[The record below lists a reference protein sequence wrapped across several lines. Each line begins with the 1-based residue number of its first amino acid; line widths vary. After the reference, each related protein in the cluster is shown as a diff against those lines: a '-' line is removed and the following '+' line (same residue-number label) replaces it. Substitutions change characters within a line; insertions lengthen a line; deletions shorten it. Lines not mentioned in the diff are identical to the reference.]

1 MKNSPPITPAQIE
14 DLRAGNGKP
23 LSDYAPPVELERIRE
38 AHIDYLIN
46 NKIPESEFSA
56 EFCQYI
62 KNVREIFPDFPP
74 EDFIKESDLINTALA
89 LRGGIVPALFENP
102 DYILYLTNLKP
113 AQIAALSPHK
123 NGKERAET
131 GQISPISQ
139 GGGESIPRIERISAY
154 ELATTDFPELD
165 WVIPGVMPEGFVKL
179 AGKSETGKSLMAL
192 NIAVAVA
199 LGGYAYSFENSEYQ
213 KCKQGRVLYIGL
225 ETTKR
230 REGSRLKKFCKF
242 WQIEDLT
249 KLKELDFSF
258 SIAKAEIGGLDQL
271 RQEIEILKPRL
282 AIVDTLA
289 LFSGNDKIGYKS
301 DYQTSDAIRKLTRE
315 YPGTNILG
323 VTHARQMRSEL
334 SPFDEMQGTEGE
346 RAGADCTMLIRMEND
361 FTALH
366 ISGNDI
372 ERKEYVIELD
382 KEYLVWKLKGDAKA
396 HQNTLQRQEIID
408 LLAGNGDGMT
418 YREITDSLPG
428 NRNYNTVRTIVEK
441 MFKKGDLIKGNDKR
455 YTIAQTRLSELT
467 QQPFLKS

>member
-1 MKNSPPITPAQIE
+1 MAQHTDFTPEQIE
-14 DLRAGNGKP
+14 AIRGNGKP
-23 LSDYAPPVELERIRE
+23 FIRNGNGNLSDLDRLRDGFIE
-38 AHIDYLIN
+38 HLIAE
-46 NKIPESEFSA
+46 KIPENRLSEELLLFLRD
-56 EFCQYI
+56 I
-62 KNVREIFPDFPP
+62 REETPDFPM
-74 EDFIKESDLINTALA
+74 ESWFNEVDLITTALA
-89 LRGGIVPALFENP
+89 LKGLIVPAEFEQPKFQEYLFKMDPEIVEAIN
-102 DYILYLTNLKP
+102 D
-113 AQIAALSPHK
+113 
-123 NGKERAET
+123 EREKGT
-131 GQISPISQ
+131 
-139 GGGESIPRIERISAY
+139 PRIQRISAY
-154 ELATTDFPELD
+154 ELATTDYPELD
-165 WVIPGVMPEGFVKL
+165 WVVPGVLPEGFSKL
-179 AGKSETGKSLMAL
+179 AGKSEVGKSLMAL
-192 NIAVAVA
+192 NIGMAVA
-199 LGGYAYSFENSEYQ
+199 LGGFAYSFENSEYQ
-213 KCKQGRVLYIGL
+213 KCKQGKVLYIGL

-242 WQIEDLT
+242 WQIDDLT

-258 SIAKAEIGGLDQL
+258 SIAKAENGGLDQL

-282 AIVDTLA
+282 VVVDTLA
-289 LFSGNDKIGYKS
+289 LFSGNEKIGYKS
-301 DYQTSDAIRKLTRE
+301 DYQTSDNIRKLTRE

-382 KEYLVWKLKGDAKA
+382 PEFLVWKLKGDAKA

-408 LLAGNGDGMT
+408 LLAGNGEGMT

-428 NRNYNTVRTIVEK
+428 NRNYNTIRTIVEK
-441 MFKKGDLIKGNDKR
+441 MHKKGDLTKGSDKR
-455 YTIAQTRLSELT
+455 YTIVQTRLNELT